1 MWSYSKEATDLNISV
16 KGGRFIKERLYLTK
30 CRTFTFYIDLTMVYD
45 VRKVKEGIVYGN
57 TVKHV
62 LNGHRI
68 KRPPPIKRT
77 VAEVPKFISLIYF
90 K

>member
-1 MWSYSKEATDLNISV
+1 
-16 KGGRFIKERLYLTK
+16 
-30 CRTFTFYIDLTMVYD
+30 MVYD

-68 KRPPPIKRT
+68 KRPLPIKRT
-77 VAEVPKFISLIYF
+77 VAEVLKFISLIYF
-90 K
+90 KWNLY